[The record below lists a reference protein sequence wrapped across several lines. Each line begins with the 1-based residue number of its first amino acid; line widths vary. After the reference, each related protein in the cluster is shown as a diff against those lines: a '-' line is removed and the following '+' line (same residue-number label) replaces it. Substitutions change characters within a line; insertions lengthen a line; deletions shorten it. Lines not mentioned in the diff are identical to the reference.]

1 MKLENELI
9 SVEITLKGAEV
20 LSMLN
25 KKTNQ
30 EMVWNGNADYWTGHN
45 PILFPIIGSTFD
57 KKIHIED
64 KIYVMGNHGFT
75 RSSMFKLVDETAE
88 RITLRLSDSAE
99 TLAQYPYE
107 FDLDV
112 VYSLCVDTLLINYR
126 ITNKSIKSMPFSF
139 GLHPAFNVP
148 MDTQKKYE
156 DYYLNFPCI
165 ESELP
170 QSTLIGENPQRIL
183 LSESF
188 FESMPTLVLEYP
200 ASPYVELTDG
210 IHGVRV
216 STMGYRWLAFWKKAN
231 APYLC
236 IEPWHGHGDLE
247 EVDTDFTKR
256 EGTLILDPKHSYT
269 TSYSIQLF

>member
-1 MKLENELI
+1 
-9 SVEITLKGAEV
+9 
-20 LSMLN
+20 
-25 KKTNQ
+25 
-30 EMVWNGNADYWTGHN
+30 
-45 PILFPIIGSTFD
+45 
-57 KKIHIED
+57 
-64 KIYVMGNHGFT
+64 
-75 RSSMFKLVDETAE
+75 
-88 RITLRLSDSAE
+88 
-99 TLAQYPYE
+99 
-107 FDLDV
+107 
-112 VYSLCVDTLLINYR
+112 
-126 ITNKSIKSMPFSF
+126 MPFSF

-236 IEPWHGHGDLE
+236 IEPWHGHGDLG